1 MYAIIFKLDITLL
14 EQLYP
19 SKHWHNAYDDIQ
31 KILEP
36 LGFNI
41 YQQNI
46 YFGNADITPV
56 QCVLATQKLAS
67 NLSWFAPSVSNLMR
81 NQVLNYAIKA
91 LKKQRKNKAGV

>member
-1 MYAIIFKLDITLL
+1 MYAIIFNSILLCL

-67 NLSWFAPSVSNLMR
+67 NLSWFTSSVSEMKMLRIEENADL
-81 NQVLNYAIKA
+81 IPA
-91 LKKQRKNKAGV
+91 L

>member
-67 NLSWFAPSVSNLMR
+67 NLSWFAPSVSNMKMLR
-81 NQVLNYAIKA
+81 IEENADLIPA
-91 LKKQRKNKAGV
+91 L